1 MMRWAWDDE
10 PDIRFAW
17 SEVQEVQRQRPT
29 LVPEER
35 VYFRLQRG
43 SGRVEEFVFTAS
55 ERGNDEVLAFAESSG
70 ATVKHG
76 TRRPLTGL
84 WF

>member
-1 MMRWAWDDE
+1 LMRWAWDDE

-17 SEVQEVQRQRPT
+17 SEVQEMQRERPT

-35 VYFRLQRG
+35 IYFRLQR
-43 SGRVEEFVFTAS
+43 SSDEVEEFVFSAS
-55 ERGNDEVLAFAESSG
+55 KHGNDEVLEFAESSG